1 MQADAS
7 PGSLHCWEYQLP
19 SALCSTVKGSDV
31 EMDKRRPE
39 SEEGYDT
46 QRAAV
51 RKAAER
57 EAGASRQVQV
67 GLGIQGTSQ
76 EAPPSHPPWVT
87 ASLPPCSSSA
97 GGKGLAEKRT
107 PVAAEMKRR

>member
-1 MQADAS
+1 MTQYGMQADAS
-7 PGSLHCWEYQLP
+7 PGSLHCWEYQLS

-57 EAGASRQVQV
+57 EAGASST
-67 GLGIQGTSQ
+67 LGDSV
-76 EAPPSHPPWVT
+76 VT
-87 ASLPPCSSSA
+87 TL
-97 GGKGLAEKRT
+97 
-107 PVAAEMKRR
+107 